1 MSLFSKISN
10 KVNFK
15 TKSIILILL
24 IAIAIIG
31 IIIFINRPL
40 SVEEIRKSVVKINV
54 YDKNENI
61 IATGS
66 GFIIFDKNILVTNA
80 HVITYGSDIE
90 VISEDNENIFVR
102 GIIAYSQDEDIA
114 ILKLNDQNNIKPL
127 KYSTSYKSGNKV
139 IAIGSPLG
147 IKNSVSDGIISNIFG
162 EEDNNMIQH
171 TAPISHGS
179 SGGVLFNSKGMVIG
193 MNTATIE
200 DGQNINLA
208 ISMNS
213 IKKFYN
219 LNKKNK
225 VKKISSVQ
233 INSDEDIKS
242 IMLNNEAGNEIVKG
256 IKQKTENRFNVR
268 NKIKDLSSIPELEDI
283 YNNKDYFSD
292 ILVIWGSDDY
302 EEVVNK
308 NKCGMVLGGKVEYNA
323 CLTDMVLKEE
333 TEMPEFILIKAN
345 NMTDDLYSSIKTMF
359 ENRIEFLYSVDSGDF
374 YYSYSNSYM
383 NAIKNASIGKS
394 GNYAYLIISKD
405 EAFKN
410 NMVKLIEKIPF

>member
-10 KVNFK
+10 KFNFK
-15 TKSIILILL
+15 TKSIILILF
-24 IAIAIIG
+24 IAISIIG
-31 IIIFINRPL
+31 ILIFINRSL

-90 VISEDNENIFVR
+90 VISEDNENIFVK

-114 ILKLNDQNNIKPL
+114 VLKLNDQNNIKPL

-147 IKNSVSDGIISNIFG
+147 IKNSVSDGIISNILG
-162 EEDNNMIQH
+162 EEDKNMIQH

-219 LNKKNK
+219 LNKNNK
-225 VKKISSVQ
+225 IKRISSVQ
-233 INSDEDIKS
+233 INNDEDIKS
-242 IMLNNEAGNEIVKG
+242 IMLNNEAGNEIVKS

-302 EEVVNK
+302 DEVENK
-308 NKCGMVLGGKVEYNA
+308 NDCATMKFGGVDYTT
-323 CLTDMVLKEE
+323 CSTRRILKAE

-345 NMTDDLYSSIKTMF
+345 NMTDDLYSSIKNIF
-359 ENRIEFLYSVDSGDF
+359 KNRIELLYSVDSGDF

-383 NAIKNASIGKS
+383 NAIKNASIGKF

-405 EAFKN
+405 ETFKN